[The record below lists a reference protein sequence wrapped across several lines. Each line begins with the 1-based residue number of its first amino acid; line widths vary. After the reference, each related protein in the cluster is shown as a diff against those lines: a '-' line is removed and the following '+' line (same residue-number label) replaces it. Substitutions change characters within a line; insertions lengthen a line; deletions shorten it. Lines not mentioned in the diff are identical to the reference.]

1 MVASVSSRYSLYE
14 TLTPTGFAEMFVALA
29 QNRTRM
35 RRMLCHSMTFFEC
48 VTEEV
53 KALDIKLRQFHRSRV
68 DHAFES
74 NLKWHATGP
83 LSAWLYHE
91 KLRMMEWIIG
101 LGFEHNIYLPDE
113 VAGIYM

>member
-1 MVASVSSRYSLYE
+1 
-14 TLTPTGFAEMFVALA
+14 MFVALS

-35 RRMLCHSMTFFEC
+35 RRMLCHSMVYFES

-53 KALDIKLRQFHRSRV
+53 KALDTGLRQFHHVRIDQV
-68 DHAFES
+68 FEG
-74 NLKWHATGP
+74 NLRWHATGP
-83 LSAWLYHE
+83 LSAWVYYQ
-91 KLRMMEWIIG
+91 KLHIMEWIVG